1 MAHPL
6 ISILIMDTIRLS
18 LFNCKRFSVSKVK
31 HITELLPNCEI
42 LLIQKTWFLK
52 SQIGTIN
59 QYFSDFNTCGIS
71 GMNEN
76 VLIQGRRYG
85 GCSFL
90 YKKSLSANVTCID
103 INSKRVCCIQ

>member
-1 MAHPL
+1 ML
-6 ISILIMDTIRLS
+6 KI
-18 LFNCKRFSVSKVK
+18 FFSVSKVK
-31 HITELLPNCEI
+31 HITELLANCEI
-42 LLIQKTWFLK
+42 LLLQETWFLK
-52 SQIGTIN
+52 SQLGTIN

-90 YKKSLSANVTCID
+90 YKKSLSAKLLVLT
-103 INSKRVCCIQ
+103 